1 MEFIRSNLL
10 KDHASATE
18 VIEKDLPTGALSH
31 LILAVS
37 CCQATDEITL
47 AELLAF
53 INKIEVTKKGVVILS
68 AESEDLFGENC
79 YLYRKPPIKTNNV
92 TTATATTTLGLVI
105 PFGRRI
111 FDPSECYP
119 PTKKGDL
126 TVRIDTTVIAT
137 AAITGILNLEAVEL
151 VGATPSH
158 YLKTTL
164 MTVPAPGKLG
174 ENDVELPLG
183 NEIIALQ
190 IRRTSGPADTTHV
203 YGVDGVSILK
213 NNKQFGY
220 ASAQAECLDA
230 DIGLRM
236 GGLRSTQLLQQ
247 LLVPEKMFWM
257 DFDPN
262 GDNEWLLGT
271 QNATSMKL
279 RLNMGVDE
287 ATYVTLLERVAV

>member
-1 MEFIRSNLL
+1 MEFIRSNIL
-10 KDHASATE
+10 KDHTSATE
-18 VIEKDLPTGALSH
+18 VIEKDLPTGPLSH

-53 INKIEVTKKGVVILS
+53 INKIEVTKKGVEITSL
-68 AESEDLFGENC
+68 ESEDLFGTNC
-79 YLYRKPPIKTNNV
+79 YLYRKPPIKTNNI
-92 TTATATTTLGLVI
+92 TTATATTTLGLII
-105 PFGRRI
+105 PFGRKI
-111 FDPSECYP
+111 FDPDECYP
-119 PTKKGDL
+119 ATKKGDL

-137 AAITGILNLEAVEL
+137 AAITGIFNLEAVEL
-151 VGATPSH
+151 VGATPKH

-164 MTVPAPGKLG
+164 MTVAAPGKTG
-174 ENDVELPLG
+174 DNDVELPMG

-190 IRRTSGPADTTHV
+190 IRRTSGPAATTHL
-203 YGVDGVSILK
+203 YGVDAASILK

-236 GGLRSTQLLQQ
+236 GGLRSTMLLQQ
-247 LLVPEKMFWM
+247 LLVPEKIFWM

-262 GDNEWLLGT
+262 DDSKWLLNT
-271 QNATSMKL
+271 KDATSLKL
-279 RLNMGVDE
+279 RLNMGVNE
-287 ATYVTLLERVAV
+287 ATYVTLMERVAV

>member
-1 MEFIRSNLL
+1 MEFIRSNIL

-18 VIEKDLPTGALSH
+18 VIEKDLPTGPLSH

-53 INKIEVTKKGVVILS
+53 INKVEVTKKGVVIMSL
-68 AESEDLFGENC
+68 ESEDLFGLNC
-79 YLYRKPPIKTNNV
+79 YLYRKTPIKTNNV
-92 TTATATTTLGLVI
+92 TTATATTTLGLII

-111 FDPSECYP
+111 FNPSECYP
-119 PTKKGDL
+119 ATKKGDL
-126 TVRIDTTVIAT
+126 TIRIDTTEIAT
-137 AAITGILNLEAVEL
+137 AAITGIYNLESVEL
-151 VGATPSH
+151 VGASPRH

-164 MTVPAPGKLG
+164 MNVAAPGKTG
-174 ENDVELPLG
+174 DNDVDLPMG
-183 NEIIALQ
+183 NQIIALQ
-190 IRRTSGPADTTHV
+190 IRRTSGPADTTHL
-203 YGVDGVSILK
+203 YGVDAASILK

-236 GGLRSTQLLQQ
+236 GGLRSTMLLQQ
-247 LLVPEKMFWM
+247 LLVPDMTFWM

-262 GDNEWLLGT
+262 DDDEWLLET
-271 QNATSMKL
+271 KDATSLKL

-287 ATYVTLLERVAV
+287 ATNVTLIERVSV